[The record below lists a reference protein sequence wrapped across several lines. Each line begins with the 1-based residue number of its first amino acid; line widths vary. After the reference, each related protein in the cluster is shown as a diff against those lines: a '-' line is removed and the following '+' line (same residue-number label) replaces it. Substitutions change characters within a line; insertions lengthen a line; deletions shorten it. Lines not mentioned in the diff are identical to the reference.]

1 MEDSLGSNRRSF
13 IKKAGII
20 LGASIAAPEVLATA
34 KNSNNKIKN
43 MESLVGKQG
52 DGFYTKKIGDKEITV
67 ISDGSLYFPDSF
79 FAQEAAESELKKMAK
94 KNGFLSDTT
103 SVQVNALVI
112 KDSNGVT
119 LIDAGTSEGI
129 YDTVGSFLKNFKK
142 AGFNTTEVKRV
153 VLTHLHFDH
162 FGYLFDKEGKAI
174 FPNAEIILSET
185 EYNFWNNG
193 IPNLSNVT
201 ADQRTKDF
209 FISSAKDVIKNMNKQ
224 FTVKNDGQE
233 VAPGITM
240 LAAPGHTPGHFAI
253 EMDGFVYLADTF
265 VHPWLHLPHPEWSSK
280 ADVDP
285 ATVKASRK
293 RILDK
298 VSNENILVAGAHTNF
313 PGFGRIVK
321 NGKGYDWNEIPF
333 EWK

>member
-20 LGASIAAPEVLATA
+20 LGASIVAPEVLATA

-67 ISDGSLYFPDSF
+67 ISDGSLYFPDGF
-79 FAQEAAESELKKMAK
+79 FAQEAAESELKRMAK

-201 ADQRTKDF
+201 ADQGTKDF